1 MSCSLITLSDST
13 QMLEPQSA
21 LAQSSYPAHRIA
33 FAALKALARYQVALE
48 NHSTQDPSS
57 LWQECEALVD
67 PIEKLH
73 ALKIIQVGLKKHD
86 LIEKLG
92 TPTEWI
98 QDCNQSAEEKI
109 QSIALRNK
117 DFPPTASL
125 RILIQELQPRISIPE
140 ADRAI
145 DMEISNYCIDCL
157 QKIHRESYGLHV
169 SPSEIVDLHKSH
181 LTDRSSPTQHISH
194 ILKSLVTLRQ
204 CIRQCR
210 SYTSNPTEANARD
223 HYTNCLHAL
232 NKYLST
238 QIEDLSMEMLETL
251 NPETPELLEMLW
263 AITEKT
269 SETPINIEF
278 LKLKAKI
285 LKGTLTPSS
294 SEIVLGQQIEW
305 VKKHS
310 NDLTN
315 WLCSG
320 YFLTPQREQEVTQSL
335 SHYERYTR
343 KLEVQK
349 ADAIVK
355 RNFG

>member
-1 MSCSLITLSDST
+1 MSCSLITPSDST
-13 QMLEPQSA
+13 QMLKPQSA

-48 NHSTQDPSS
+48 NHSTQAPSS

-67 PIEKLH
+67 PTEKLH
-73 ALKIIQVGLKKHD
+73 ALKIIQLGLKKHD
-86 LIEKLG
+86 LIQKLG

-98 QDCNQSAEEKI
+98 QDCNRSVEEKI

-117 DFPPTASL
+117 NSPPIASL
-125 RILIQELQPRISIPE
+125 SALFQALQSRISIPE
-140 ADRAI
+140 EDIAKHL
-145 DMEISNYCIDCL
+145 EISNYCINCL
-157 QKIHRESYGLHV
+157 QNIHRESYGLHV

-194 ILKSLVTLRQ
+194 ILKSLATLRQ

-210 SYTSNPTEANARD
+210 SHTEAAARE
-223 HYTNCLHAL
+223 HYTNCLHEL
-232 NKYLST
+232 NEYLST

-251 NPETPELLEMLW
+251 NPETPELLEILW

-269 SETPINIEF
+269 SETPIKTAF
-278 LKLKAKI
+278 LELKTKI
-285 LKGTLTPSS
+285 LRGIHTPSS
-294 SEIVLGQQIEW
+294 SEEVLGQQIEW
-305 VKKHS
+305 AKNHT

-315 WLCSG
+315 WLYSG
-320 YFLTPQREQEVTQSL
+320 YSLTPQREQEVMQSL
-335 SHYERYTR
+335 NHYERYTR